1 MMQFSDIEQRR
12 SAVGI
17 EQKALCKRAGVHQM
31 TYSRLKT
38 RPDEFGTTETTLK
51 KLETALEALV
61 AERLRKLTETT
72 GDQANG

>member
-17 EQKALCKRAGVHQM
+17 EQKVLCKKAGVHQM

-38 RPDEFGTTETTLK
+38 RPGEFGTTEKTLT
-51 KLETALEALV
+51 KLEAALDTLV
-61 AERLRKLTETT
+61 AERMRALAEIS
-72 GDQANG
+72 GEQA

>member
-38 RPDEFGTTETTLK
+38 RPREFGTTERTLT
-51 KLETALEALV
+51 KLETALEDLI
-61 AERLRKLTETT
+61 AERMRKLSETVGKT
-72 GDQANG
+72 S